1 MDEEVA
7 IIKCT
12 ETDTDVK
19 CHRKSGRGKSLW
31 NFCDEVLSGEEKDNE
46 TAGHVQLIQVALV
59 AGDKL
64 WSWSETTVGKSS
76 LA

>member
-7 IIKCT
+7 INKCT

-19 CHRKSGRGKSLW
+19 CHSTSGHGKSSRTA
-31 NFCDEVLSGEEKDNE
+31 CDEVLSGEEKDNE
-46 TAGHVQLIQVALV
+46 TAGHVQLIQVACV

-64 WSWSETTVGKSS
+64 CT
-76 LA
+76 